1 MTTSAIPRRLQ
12 VALCTGAL
20 ALLFL
25 GLVHCS
31 PDMAEP
37 EEAEPEEEVVD
48 VEALQLALQEVHDA
62 VDHNPLD
69 DIQAAANRRLRE
81 EVRRGTITREEARR
95 VSAAIAGAKARLLA
109 ALESG
114 RITMEEACEIF
125 RREIAK
131 LFRALRERKREGR
144 GQR

>member
-1 MTTSAIPRRLQ
+1 MTTSTIPRRFRTVLS
-12 VALCTGAL
+12 CGAL
-20 ALLFL
+20 ALLSL
-25 GLVHCS
+25 GVASCS
-31 PDMAEP
+31 SDPAET
-37 EEAEPEEEVVD
+37 EEELVD
-48 VEALQLALQEVHDA
+48 VEALQLALQEAHDA

-95 VSAAIAGAKARLLA
+95 VSAAIAGIKARLLA
-109 ALESG
+109 AVESG

-131 LFRALRERKREGR
+131 LFRALRERKREGGSR
-144 GQR
+144 R

>member
-1 MTTSAIPRRLQ
+1 MQAALSVGA
-12 VALCTGAL
+12 VALL
-20 ALLFL
+20 SL
-25 GLVHCS
+25 GVASCNS
-31 PDMAEP
+31 DP
-37 EEAEPEEEVVD
+37 AEPEEEVVD
-48 VEALQLALQEVHDA
+48 VEALQLALQVAHDA
-62 VDHNPLD
+62 VGHSPLD

-95 VSAAIAGAKARLLA
+95 VSAAIAGTKARLLA
-109 ALESG
+109 AVESG

>member
-1 MTTSAIPRRLQ
+1 MTTSTFPRRLQ
-12 VALCTGAL
+12 ATLSVGAL
-20 ALLFL
+20 TLLSL
-25 GLVHCS
+25 GLVHCGT
-31 PDMAEP
+31 DV
-37 EEAEPEEEVVD
+37 AEPEEELVD
-48 VEALQLALQEVHDA
+48 VEALQLALQEAHDA

-95 VSAAIAGAKARLLA
+95 VSAAIARMKARLLA
-109 ALESG
+109 AVDSG

-131 LFRALRERKREGR
+131 LFRALRERKREGGR
-144 GQR
+144 Q